1 MKIIQI
7 QFKKN
12 VKDSDLEFPIQRYYQ
27 ILVGMIGIQPSEFW
41 DMSVYEVSLAIK
53 GFREYNTGK
62 TEKPMDKGDLEKMK
76 EMYPDV

>member
-1 MKIIQI
+1 
-7 QFKKN
+7 
-12 VKDSDLEFPIQRYYQ
+12 
-27 ILVGMIGIQPSEFW
+27 MIGIQPSEFW

-62 TEKPMDKGDLEKMK
+62 TEKPMDKGELDKMK